1 MPAFFN
7 DLFNNAVGVP
17 ITLEVLQNL
26 MLMGLCSSDPAV
38 PPAPDAGVL
47 PLLAHQWLDPFVPEV
62 PAFTD
67 AFAPVE
73 RYALAQ

>member
-1 MPAFFN
+1 
-7 DLFNNAVGVP
+7 
-17 ITLEVLQNL
+17 
-26 MLMGLCSSDPAV
+26 MLIALCSSDPAV
-38 PPAPDAGVL
+38 PPAPDASVL